1 MAALWVIVAI
11 VVVVGLY
18 AGALYNRLVALR
30 NAYRN
35 SYAAIDVELKRR
47 YDLIP
52 NLVEAAKG
60 YMAHERG
67 TLEAVT
73 QARAAASSA
82 AGRAAAAPGDPAAMQ
97 ALSHAETAL
106 GSALGRL
113 LAVVESYPDLKAN
126 QNVMSLQGEL
136 IGTEN
141 QIASTRQVYNLD
153 VTQYN
158 TTREQFPAA
167 LFSRSLGFAPA
178 GLLEATQSAEE
189 RAAPKVRF

>member
-1 MAALWVIVAI
+1 MATLWVIVGII
-11 VVVVGLY
+11 VVLGLY
-18 AGALYNRLVALR
+18 VGVLYNRLVALR
-30 NAYRN
+30 NGYRN
-35 SYAAIDVELKRR
+35 SFAAIDVELKRR

-52 NLVEAAKG
+52 NLVEAVKG

-73 QARAAASSA
+73 QARASAASA
-82 AGRAAAAPGDPAAMQ
+82 AGRAAAVPGDPEAMQ
-97 ALSHAETAL
+97 GLSHAESAL
-106 GSALGRL
+106 GAALGRL

-136 IGTEN
+136 TGTEN
-141 QIASTRQVYNLD
+141 QVAATRQVYNLD

-158 TTREQFPAA
+158 TVREQFPAM

-178 GLLEATQSAEE
+178 ALLEATQSAEE